1 MYLHTKKRDDAYRDH
16 IRDAERKQQHGDDRG
31 SQLPDDEMKVNVP
44 DAIGIHLERSKKS
57 FR

>member
-44 DAIGIHLERSKKS
+44 DAIGIHLERSKK
-57 FR
+57 